1 MTEELIFE
9 KSRPGRRC
17 APPVRPIEGAPRAED
32 LLPSGLL
39 RKRPAELPQVSELEL
54 ARHYTRLSTKNAA
67 VTNRFYP
74 LGSCTMK
81 YNPPAI
87 LGELSRRE
95 NAWMHPLQD
104 EEECQGVLE
113 MMKELEGMLAE
124 ISGLPKV
131 TLQPAAGAHGELTA
145 LLVIRKALLHRGEE
159 ERKVVLV
166 PDSAHGTN
174 PASSA
179 MAGFKV
185 KTIPST
191 EKGLVSLEALE
202 KAVGPDT
209 AALMLTNP
217 NTLGLFEKDIARICR
232 AVHDA
237 GGLVYMDGANLN
249 AILGRTRP
257 GDFGVDA
264 MHFNLHKTF
273 ATPHGMG
280 GPGAGPIAVTEELG
294 PFLPV
299 PGIERNEEGK
309 LFLDWNRPES
319 IGSVRGFYGNV
330 GVAAMA
336 WAYIRLLGG
345 EGLKRVSAFAVLNAN
360 YLLSKVR
367 KFLPVPHAEGC
378 LHEFVAT
385 AKPLFSETG
394 VRALDLAKGLI
405 DKGFHPPTIYF
416 PLIVPEALM
425 IEPTETET
433 KETLDAFASAL
444 EELVKEAREKG
455 AQAFQ
460 SRPETTETAR
470 PDEVRAVKEP
480 RLRWKPG
487 GGS

>member
-17 APPVRPIEGAPRAED
+17 VPPLPPLKGAPAPGEV
-32 LLPSGLL
+32 LPPGLL
-39 RKRPAELPQVSELEL
+39 RKKPARLPQVSELEL

-81 YNPPAI
+81 YNPPAV
-87 LGELSRRE
+87 LAEMGRPE
-95 NAWMHPLQD
+95 NAWVHPLQE

-113 MMKELEGMLAE
+113 MMKELEEMLAA
-124 ISGLPKV
+124 ISGLPYV

-145 LLVIRKALLHRGEE
+145 LLVIRKALLDRGEKD
-159 ERKVVLV
+159 RKVVLV

-179 MAGFKV
+179 MAGFQV
-185 KTIPST
+185 KTLPST
-191 EKGLVSLEALE
+191 KEGRLSLEALE
-202 KAVGPDT
+202 RACGPGT

-217 NTLGLFEKDIARICR
+217 NTLGLFEKDIAEACRI
-232 AVHDA
+232 VHDA

-249 AILGRTRP
+249 AILGWTRP

-280 GPGAGPIAVTEELG
+280 GPGAGPIAVKESLA

-299 PGIERNEEGK
+299 PRIARNARG
-309 LFLDWNRPES
+309 LFLDWNHPKS
-319 IGSVRGFYGNV
+319 IGSVRGFYGNT
-330 GVAAMA
+330 GVLAMA
-336 WAYIRLLGG
+336 WAYIRLTGG
-345 EGLKRVSAFAVLNAN
+345 EGLKRVSTHAVLNAN
-360 YLLSKVR
+360 YLLSRVR
-367 KFLPVPHAEGC
+367 KFLQVPHAQGC
-378 LHEFVAT
+378 LHEFVAS
-385 AKPLFSETG
+385 ARQLQAERG

-405 DKGFHPPTIYF
+405 DLGFHPPTIYF

-444 EELVKEAREKG
+444 EALVQEAREKG
-455 AQAFQ
+455 ADSFRE
-460 SRPETTETAR
+460 RPETTQVSR

-480 RLRWKPG
+480 RLRWNPPAG
-487 GGS
+487 R

>member
-17 APPVRPIEGAPRAED
+17 VPPIPSAPGAPPPEEI
-32 LLPSGLL
+32 LPPSLL
-39 RKRPAELPQVSELEL
+39 RKRPAELPQVTELEL

-87 LGELSRRE
+87 LSELDRPE
-95 NAWMHPLQD
+95 NAWLHPLQD
-104 EEECQGVLE
+104 EGECQGILE
-113 MMKELEGMLAE
+113 MMKELEEMLGE
-124 ISGLPKV
+124 ISGLPQV
-131 TLQPAAGAHGELTA
+131 TLQPAAGAHGELTS
-145 LLVIRKALLHRGEE
+145 LLVIRKALLDRGALD
-159 ERKVVLV
+159 RNVILV

-174 PASSA
+174 PASST

-185 KTIPST
+185 RTIRST
-191 EKGLVSLEALE
+191 AEGRVSLEELK
-202 KAVGPDT
+202 KACGPDT

-217 NTLGLFEKDIARICR
+217 NTMGLFEKDIARICGI
-232 AVHDA
+232 VHEA
-237 GGLVYMDGANLN
+237 GGYVYMDGANLN
-249 AILGRTRP
+249 AILGWTRP

-280 GPGAGPIAVTEELG
+280 GPGAGPIAVTEELE

-299 PGIERNEEGK
+299 PRISGGPK
-309 LFLDWNRPES
+309 GLFLDWNRPKS
-319 IGSVRGFYGNV
+319 IGSVRGFYGNT
-330 GVAAMA
+330 GVLAMA
-336 WAYIRLLGG
+336 WTYIRLLGK
-345 EGLKRVSAFAVLNAN
+345 EGLKRVSSYAVLNAN

-367 KFLPVPHAEGC
+367 KFLQVPHGEGC

-385 AKPLFSETG
+385 ARPLASETG

-405 DKGFHPPTIYF
+405 DKGFHPPTVYF

-433 KETLDAFASAL
+433 KETLDAFAKAL
-444 EELVKEAREKG
+444 ESLVREARREG
-455 AQAFQ
+455 TAPFA
-460 SRPETTETAR
+460 SRPETTEVSR

-480 RLRWKPG
+480 RLRWTPG
-487 GGS
+487 KGD